1 MGGEGQADAAL
12 SKAHGGQSG
21 IHGDWVDLGKQG
33 VHQRQKLALQGG
45 RPCHIP
51 GEEPVA
57 KGLGLP
63 GTTLDSTEM
72 QPEPPMERTGT
83 IWSSLPE

>member
-1 MGGEGQADAAL
+1 MVTELLDFTRMEDVLSLQIEDQHAAVGVPVL
-12 SKAHGGQSG
+12 Q
-21 IHGDWVDLGKQG
+21 VDSNLVELVQEDL
-33 VHQRQKLALQGG
+33 LAWAS
-45 RPCHIP
+45 R
-51 GEEPVA
+51 
-57 KGLGLP
+57 